1 MQDGSCA
8 HRQNAT
14 HLRDSGVYDGRVP
27 SPQSLPQ
34 SQVADK
40 KLSALPSPAAR
51 AIAFVGIV
59 VAGLAGALIGSS
71 MVDLQCSGSCGT
83 PIGIGILIGALV
95 GAGGM
100 SVVSVLGLRAIGEW
114 RELQDRESQKL

>member
-1 MQDGSCA
+1 M
-8 HRQNAT
+8 
-14 HLRDSGVYDGRVP
+14 P
-27 SPQSLPQ
+27 SSQSLPQ
-34 SQVADK
+34 SQIADK
-40 KLSALPSPAAR
+40 KLSALPSPTAR
-51 AIAFVGIV
+51 AVAFVGIN

-83 PIGIGILIGALV
+83 PIGLGILVGALV

-114 RELQDRESQKL
+114 RELQDCESQKL